1 MIISLERGTAM
12 ETKIKSTSTINIGRN
27 IKNIAESKEIKKADI
42 IRKLQLAGIPMT
54 KQRYYKL
61 ENGLANI
68 TADELVLIAE
78 ALGCSIETLFRK
90 NV

>member
-1 MIISLERGTAM
+1 
-12 ETKIKSTSTINIGRN
+12 
-27 IKNIAESKEIKKADI
+27 
-42 IRKLQLAGIPMT
+42 MT

-68 TADELVLIAE
+68 TADELVMIAE
-78 ALGCSIETLFRK
+78 ILECEIKDLFK